1 MEGWESIQDPTR
13 WVEVTDLSL
22 RCSHHSSL
30 LFCPTCSLLVSMMGL
45 LCFSTF
51 TPTMAASKMRPPR
64 PPFLKNIISS
74 VQRPQLTNAEEG
86 ERGWLGL
93 SPLSTAGPISSGRGR
108 SHGPIRSG
116 PWEWTSKRVGCVS
129 KKWA

>member
-22 RCSHHSSL
+22 LCSHHSSL

-51 TPTMAASKMRPPR
+51 TPTMAASKMRPPEASFSQKHHLFR
-64 PPFLKNIISS
+64 STPTANKC
-74 VQRPQLTNAEEG
+74 RGRRTWLT
-86 ERGWLGL
+86 GL
-93 SPLSTAGPISSGRGR
+93 SPVSTAGPISSGRGR

-116 PWEWTSKRVGCVS
+116 PWEWTSKRVCCVS